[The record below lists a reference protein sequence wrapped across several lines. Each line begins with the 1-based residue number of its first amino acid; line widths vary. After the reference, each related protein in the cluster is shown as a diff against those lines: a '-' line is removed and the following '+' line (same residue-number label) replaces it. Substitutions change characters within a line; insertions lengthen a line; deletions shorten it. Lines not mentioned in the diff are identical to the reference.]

1 MMTMNAQTLLKNY
14 LETLR
19 VRGLAPGTRRARESA
34 VRAFLLRLGIERKD
48 LRAAVRADVEAHAAA
63 LLTEGREASTVRAH
77 LSALRS
83 FFAWAETTDAL
94 LVNPCVGA
102 ALPKLPERLPR
113 RVLTA
118 AEVARVLAQPDLAT
132 HQGKRDRAL
141 LETLYASGLRRA
153 EATALGVHDLDL
165 GAGLV
170 RVARGKGGRG
180 RVAPLGASAVAAL
193 RVYLETRRVWL
204 EVAGRSESALW
215 LSPIKPHG
223 PLKIE
228 AVALVVRRC
237 AVRAGV
243 GGASA
248 HAWRHTCATHLLRG
262 GASLAY
268 VQRLLG
274 HRSLKTT
281 QIYTRVEVGE
291 IRAMVQA
298 RHPRG

>member
-19 VRGLAPGTRRARESA
+19 VRGLAPETRYGHALA
-34 VRAFLLRLGIERKD
+34 VNAFLERLGIEKKD
-48 LRAAVRADVEAHAAA
+48 LRAAVRGDVEAHAAA
-63 LLTEGREASTVRAH
+63 LLTGGRKAGTVWAY

-94 LVNPCVGA
+94 LVNPCAGVE
-102 ALPKLPERLPR
+102 LPKVPDRLPR

-118 AEVARVLAQPDLAT
+118 TEVARVLALPDLAT

-141 LETLYASGLRRA
+141 LETLYTSGLRRA
-153 EATALGVHDLDL
+153 EVAALGVHDLDL
-165 GAGLV
+165 SGGLV

-180 RVAPLGASAVAAL
+180 RVAPLGASAVEAL
-193 RVYLETRRVWL
+193 RAYLDTRRAWL
-204 EVAGRSESALW
+204 ELMGRSESALW
-215 LSPIKPHG
+215 LSANKPHG

-228 AVALVVRRC
+228 AVGAVVIRC
-237 AVRAGV
+237 AREAGV
-243 GGASA
+243 RGVSA
-248 HAWRHTCATHLLRG
+248 HAWRHTCATHLMRG

-274 HRSLKTT
+274 HRSMKTT

-298 RHPRG
+298 QHPRG